1 MWPEGPSNC
10 LPLSHTLRMSPSD
23 THTYQQ
29 TPTEAADRTSHTV
42 VSEMPERIQSGRHCI
57 ICDEGLELPLRALVS
72 AACVCVCVTDGGAV
86 YDACIEMTKIGFH
99 FGTLTHKE
107 VGRLSLFCVYLCCPA
122 TAVAKMLR
130 SSGRFSE
137 ERMSD
142 VPQTL

>member
-57 ICDEGLELPLRALVS
+57 ICDGGLELPLRALVS
-72 AACVCVCVTDGGAV
+72 AACVCVCVCD
-86 YDACIEMTKIGFH
+86 
-99 FGTLTHKE
+99 
-107 VGRLSLFCVYLCCPA
+107 
-122 TAVAKMLR
+122 
-130 SSGRFSE
+130 
-137 ERMSD
+137 
-142 VPQTL
+142 